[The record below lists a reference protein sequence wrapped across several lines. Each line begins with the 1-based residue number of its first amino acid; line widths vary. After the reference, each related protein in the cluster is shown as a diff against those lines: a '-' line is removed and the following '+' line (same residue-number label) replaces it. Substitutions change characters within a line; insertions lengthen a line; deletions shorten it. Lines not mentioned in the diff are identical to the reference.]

1 MEDTVLILLL
11 VVLAIVV
18 GTLGTLYYSNRH
30 LITPGKPKP
39 RRKKDKENWSIGG

>member
-11 VVLAIVV
+11 IVLAIVV
-18 GTLGTLYYSNRH
+18 GTLGTIYYSNRH

-39 RRKKDKENWSIGG
+39 RGKKDKENWSIGG